1 MKKSGVILTWLFMLV
16 FAGCISRPALV
27 GTLPGE
33 EDPSVTGF
41 YKLHALDPVQISL
54 LGIPEEKMIDT
65 VVDEKGNITLPY
77 IDEPV
82 RAGGMTTSELERKI
96 QRIYT
101 EGQIYRNITVNVLT
115 TAKVYY
121 MEGEVRRPQEYPL
134 TRRITLLQAVSAAG
148 DYTEYANRKKITIT
162 RNGQIIKANA
172 KDLEKHPEWDIPL
185 EAGDRVKVHRSAF

>member
-1 MKKSGVILTWLFMLV
+1 MNKFGVFLLLPLIFM
-16 FAGCISRPALV
+16 AGCLSRPALV

-33 EDPSVTGF
+33 EDISVTGF

-115 TAKVYY
+115 SAKVYY

-134 TRRITLLQAVSAAG
+134 TRRITLLQAISAAG
-148 DYTEYANRKKITIT
+148 DYTEYANRRKITIT

-172 KDLEKHPEWDIPL
+172 RDIEKHPEWDIPL
-185 EAGDRVKVHRSAF
+185 EAGDRVKIHRSAF